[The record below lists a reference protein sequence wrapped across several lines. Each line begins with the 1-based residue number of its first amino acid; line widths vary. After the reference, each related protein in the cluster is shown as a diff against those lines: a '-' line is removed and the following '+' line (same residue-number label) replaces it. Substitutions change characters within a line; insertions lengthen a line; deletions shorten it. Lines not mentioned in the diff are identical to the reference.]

1 MRKLGLDRAS
11 TTAGCA
17 LLAFVMLIAGGAAF
31 AASAATAPKA
41 TAVPGVPAPQA
52 VVAPAVPAPRAIVAP
67 GQTVTAVRVER
78 MRPQREKFAT
88 LRFLKQ
94 NRDFL
99 RSRFDRLEEK
109 PAGRAGAAGAIDPR
123 FLAYQRM
130 LAEASGAQDS
140 AAVAEEARKRRELFG
155 SVTELGELET
165 QLDLL
170 DRLLAD
176 QRTRLAALQEDF
188 AGRQQTALSIVVS
201 GYPGS
206 APVST
211 VGIKLEDGAQ
221 IEIPISDSQRESL
234 RRGGVLQI
242 FHGLI
247 EPREQV
253 IEVSIGG
260 APGDTGA
267 APGFITLDPSRDRL
281 TFLRLDLSPV
291 RATEGA
297 SSLLAN
303 TWVLDAELH
312 ASHDSEPGP

>member
-1 MRKLGLDRAS
+1 MGRLRFHRAS
-11 TTAGCA
+11 MNAGCA
-17 LLAFVMLIAGGAAF
+17 LLTLLGLNAGGAA
-31 AASAATAPKA
+31 SAAPAPSA
-41 TAVPGVPAPQA
+41 GSAPSAAQAVSAPQGAVVPGPTTAVK
-52 VVAPAVPAPRAIVAP
+52 
-67 GQTVTAVRVER
+67 VER
-78 MRPQREKFAT
+78 MRPQREKIAT

-109 PAGRAGAAGAIDPR
+109 PAGRWGAAGAIDPR

-130 LAEASGAQDS
+130 LAEARGAQDS
-140 AAVAEEARKRRELFG
+140 AAVVEEARKRRELFG
-155 SVTELGELET
+155 SVTELGELEA

-176 QRTRLAALQEDF
+176 QRSRLAALQADF

-201 GYPGS
+201 GYPGHV
-206 APVST
+206 PVSM

-221 IEIPISDSQRESL
+221 IEIPISDPQRESL
-234 RRGGVLQI
+234 RHGGVLQI

-260 APGDTGA
+260 VAGDSSA
-267 APGFITLDPSRDRL
+267 VPGFITLNPSRDRL

-291 RATEGA
+291 RAEEGA
-297 SSLLAN
+297 SSLLAS
-303 TWVLDAELH
+303 TWILDAELH